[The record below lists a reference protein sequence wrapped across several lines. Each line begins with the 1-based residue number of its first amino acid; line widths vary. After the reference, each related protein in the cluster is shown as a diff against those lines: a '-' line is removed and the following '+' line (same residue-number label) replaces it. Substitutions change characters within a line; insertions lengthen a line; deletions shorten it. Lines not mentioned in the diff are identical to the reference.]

1 MLKTIF
7 TILLVLKLLGAIS
20 LSWFQVCIPLIIL
33 VAVNIIKFLICAI
46 MYVIAN
52 Q

>member
-7 TILLVLKLLGAIS
+7 TILLVLKLLGVIS

-33 VAVNIIKFLICAI
+33 VVVNIIIFLISAI
-46 MYVIAN
+46 IYAIAN